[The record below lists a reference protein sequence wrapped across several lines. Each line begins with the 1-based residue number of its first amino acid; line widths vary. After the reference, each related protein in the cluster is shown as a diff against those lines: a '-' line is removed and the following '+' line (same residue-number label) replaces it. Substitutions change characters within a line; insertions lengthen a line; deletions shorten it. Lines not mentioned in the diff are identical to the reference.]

1 MPLWANCLQM
11 HPVRHLKPGMDCS
24 IPTLV
29 LINGSDPMHPAE
41 YGERLAAG
49 LVEIVSKE
57 KGPALHVFEA
67 RKAIES
73 FVSSLE
79 DR

>member
-1 MPLWANCLQM
+1 
-11 HPVRHLKPGMDCS
+11 MDCS

-49 LVEIVSKE
+49 IPGSRLVEIVSKE